1 MKEQYELY
9 TGDSFEILKNFA
21 DETFDMIFVDPPYM
35 ISGGGTS
42 CQNGHLVSIDK
53 GKWDK
58 SGGIDADFDF
68 HKRWLS
74 ECQRLL
80 KPNGTIWVSGT
91 YHSLYPCGF
100 AMMQLKYHILNDI
113 IWFKPNA
120 SPNISCRYFT
130 ASHESLIWAR
140 KNKKGR
146 HNFNYKAMKEGDF
159 PKDFIKKPNLQM
171 RSVWAINAT
180 PPEEKKFGRHPTQ
193 KPLALLERII
203 AASTSEGDLI
213 LDPFMGSGT
222 TGVAAVKQGRRFI
235 GVDNCA
241 EYVELARRR
250 IEDCRRLL

>member
-1 MKEQYELY
+1 MKQDYQLY
-9 TGDSFEILKNFA
+9 TGDSFEILKNFP

-35 ISGGGTS
+35 ISGAGTS
-42 CQNGHLVSIDK
+42 CHNGHLVSINK
-53 GKWDK
+53 GQWDK
-58 SGGIDADFDF
+58 SGGIDADFEF
-68 HKRWLS
+68 HKRWLT
-74 ECQRLL
+74 ECKRLL
-80 KPNGTIWVSGT
+80 KPDGTIWVSGT

-100 AMMQLKYHILNDI
+100 AMMELKYHILNDI

-140 KNKKGR
+140 KSKKG
-146 HNFNYKAMKEGDF
+146 HHTFNYKAMKEGDF

-203 AASTSEGDLI
+203 NASTNKGDLI

-222 TGVAAVKQGRRFI
+222 TGVAAIRNGRRFI
-235 GVDNCA
+235 GIDNCA
-241 EYVELARRR
+241 EYVDIAKHRL
-250 IEDCRRLL
+250 EDSRRLL

>member
-1 MKEQYELY
+1 MQNDYQLY
-9 TGDSFEILKNFA
+9 TGDSFEILKNFP

-42 CQNGHLVSIDK
+42 CHNGHLVSINK
-53 GKWDK
+53 GQWDK
-58 SGGIDADFDF
+58 SGGIDADFEF
-68 HKRWLS
+68 HRRWLT
-74 ECQRLL
+74 ECKRLL
-80 KPNGTIWVSGT
+80 KPDGAIWVSGT

-100 AMMQLKYHILNDI
+100 AMMELKYHILNDI

-140 KNKKGR
+140 KSKKGR
-146 HNFNYKAMKEGDF
+146 HTFNYKAMKEGDF

-203 AASTSEGDLI
+203 NASTNKGDLI

-222 TGVAAVKQGRRFI
+222 TGVAAIRNGRRFVGI
-235 GVDNCA
+235 DNCA
-241 EYVELARRR
+241 EYVDITRRR
-250 IEDCRRLL
+250 LEDSRRLL